1 MSEQENSSLPP
12 AVRALFVKVQARLL
26 ALSKAARIGLVVGI
40 VVFGTLAALLFVR
53 VGRETYAPL
62 FTQLDRDDAA
72 ALVAKLKEMKVPYRL
87 IGDGTG
93 VEVPE
98 ARVHELR
105 LDLAA
110 AGLPRGGGVG
120 FESFDKMKLGATE
133 FEQRVLYRR
142 ALEGELART
151 VGSLSAVQ
159 SARVHL
165 VLPERSVFVSKNE
178 PASASVVVKMRPGR
192 ALSAGEIA
200 GVVHLCAAAVPGLAA
215 DRVALVTTEGTMLHR
230 PRAEG
235 AEGGTGLGD
244 TDQLTAARALEATLE
259 DRARAMLEKL
269 VGPGHVDVRV
279 SAELDLSRLERLQDQ
294 FDQAKV
300 ALRSETKTI
309 EQNGGVVDTVAGI
322 PGAESNLPGGAG
334 SASAGPAASGA
345 PGRLSLTRNW
355 EVSRITE
362 KRIVTGG
369 VLKRLTVAVV
379 VDGAKHGDLARTPE
393 ELAKLT
399 ALVRGAIGLD
409 DKRGDVLTVESVPFL
424 PVEVAPNNESGI
436 PANKS
441 EWLLGW
447 FKKLPKKVQLGIGG
461 GVLLLV
467 LTVVFFVLRGAR
479 RVFKK
484 STAMVLD
491 AVAAGNASYEEA
503 HPTPAKKT
511 VVEIVD
517 YRTAAVDRAARDPA
531 TAALV
536 LRGWLGTLEQK
547 NPVPAQTA

>member
-12 AVRALFVKVQARLL
+12 VVRALFVKVQARLL

-87 IGDGTG
+87 IGDGSG

-110 AGLPRGGGVG
+110 ADLPRGGGVG

-200 GVVHLCAAAVPGLAA
+200 GVVHLCAAAVPGLTA

-235 AEGGTGLGD
+235 AEGGSGMGD
-244 TDQLTAARALEATLE
+244 TDQLTAARTLEATLE

-309 EQNGGVVDTVAGI
+309 EQNGGGVDTVAGI

-334 SASAGPAASGA
+334 SASAGPASSGA

-355 EVSRITE
+355 EISRITE

-379 VDGAKHGDLARTPE
+379 VDGAKQGEFARTPE

-467 LTVVFFVLRGAR
+467 LAVVFFVLRGAR

-547 NPVPAQTA
+547 NPVPAQTG

>member
-1 MSEQENSSLPP
+1 
-12 AVRALFVKVQARLL
+12 
-26 ALSKAARIGLVVGI
+26 
-40 VVFGTLAALLFVR
+40 
-53 VGRETYAPL
+53 
-62 FTQLDRDDAA
+62 
-72 ALVAKLKEMKVPYRL
+72 
-87 IGDGTG
+87 
-93 VEVPE
+93 
-98 ARVHELR
+98 
-105 LDLAA
+105 
-110 AGLPRGGGVG
+110 
-120 FESFDKMKLGATE
+120 
-133 FEQRVLYRR
+133 
-142 ALEGELART
+142 
-151 VGSLSAVQ
+151 
-159 SARVHL
+159 
-165 VLPERSVFVSKNE
+165 
-178 PASASVVVKMRPGR
+178 
-192 ALSAGEIA
+192 
-200 GVVHLCAAAVPGLAA
+200 
-215 DRVALVTTEGTMLHR
+215 MLHR
-230 PRAEG
+230 PRAEA
-235 AEGGTGLGD
+235 AEGGAGVGD
-244 TDQLTAARALEATLE
+244 TDQLTAARTLEATLE

-300 ALRSETKTI
+300 ALRSETKTL
-309 EQNGGVVDTVAGI
+309 EQNGGIVDTVAGI

-334 SASAGPAASGA
+334 SASAGPATSGSPA
-345 PGRLSLTRNW
+345 RLSHTRNW

-379 VDGAKHGDLARTPE
+379 VDGVKQGELAVARTPE

-424 PVEVAPNNESGI
+424 PVEVAPGNESGL

-447 FKKLPKKVQLGIGG
+447 FKKLPKKAQLGIGG

-467 LTVVFFVLRGAR
+467 LGITFFVLRGAR
-479 RVFKK
+479 RMFKK

-491 AVAAGNASYEEA
+491 AVQAGNATYEEA
-503 HPTPAKKT
+503 HPTATKKT

-547 NPVPAQTA
+547 NPTPAESAG